1 MSKTKILSL
10 PTSDYRL
17 KVQDGGNITLDTGTV
32 TGITTI
38 TGNLVVLGATTQV
51 SSTDLNLKDNVLVLN
66 DGETGS
72 GITLNTSGIQIDRG
86 NFPDAKIIFDE
97 TVTWADPI
105 SATTITGGFT
115 LVNASGTLQ
124 GLRINS
130 VSTGGGDLYLINSG
144 TGVISVTG
152 TNNYETQI
160 TDDDDIPNKK
170 YVDDTIVTQLTSTFQ
185 RRIEEGSATKSF
197 VEVRDLEVSGAPSVV
212 TFNLD
217 SFVKGQIFNNR
228 VEFEDIRLQENTITT
243 TASDTDLILSSPG
256 TGGVVVEDNLTLTLT
271 PGIDDAATDPNAP
284 SDGLKV
290 YVKAPAAGGTGLFFK
305 HSASKSGEIISRQ
318 NALLLSMLF

>member
-1 MSKTKILSL
+1 MSSKILAL
-10 PTSDYRL
+10 PNSDYTV
-17 KVQDGGNITLDTGTV
+17 KVQSGGNITLDTGVANGLVTV
-32 TGITTI
+32 
-38 TGNLVVLGATTQV
+38 TGNLVVLGSQTQV
-51 SSTDLNLKDNVLVLN
+51 SSTDLNLKDNLITLN
-66 DGETGS
+66 IGESGA
-72 GITLNTSGIQIDRG
+72 GITLNKSGLQMDRG
-86 NFPDAKIIFDE
+86 SLPDALFTFDE

-115 LVNASGTLQ
+115 LTNASGTLQ

-130 VSTGGGDLYLINSG
+130 ISTGGGDLYLINSG

-170 YVDDTIVTQLTSTFQ
+170 YVDDTIITQLTSTFQ
-185 RRIEEGSATKSF
+185 RRIEEGSASKSF
-197 VEVRDLEVSGAPSVV
+197 VEVRDTEVSGAPSVV
-212 TFNLD
+212 
-217 SFVKGQIFNNR
+217 SFQIDNVTKGQVFGNR
-228 VEFEDIRLQENTITT
+228 VELEDIRIQNGTISTT
-243 TASDTDLILSSPG
+243 SSDTDLTLESQG
-256 TGGVVVEDNLTLTLT
+256 TGGVVVKDNFTLTLQ
-271 PGIDDAATDPNAP
+271 GSDPASP
-284 SDGLKV
+284 TDGLKV

>member
-1 MSKTKILSL
+1 MSSKILAL
-10 PTSDYRL
+10 PNSDYKV
-17 KVQDGGNITLDTGTV
+17 KVQSGGNITLDTGLNS
-32 TGITTI
+32 GITTV
-38 TGNLVVLGATTQV
+38 TGNLVVLGGTTQV
-51 SSTDLNLKDNVLVLN
+51 SSSDLNLKDNIITLN
-66 DGETGS
+66 DGESGT
-72 GITLNTSGIQIDRG
+72 GITLNQSGIQIDRG
-86 NFPDAKIIFDE
+86 SYSDAKIVFDE
-97 TVTWADPI
+97 TITWADPI

-185 RRIEEGSATKSF
+185 RRIEEGSASKSF
-197 VEVRDLEVSGAPSVV
+197 VEVRDTEVSGAPSVV
-212 TFNLD
+212 
-217 SFVKGQIFNNR
+217 SFQIDNTNKGQIFGNR
-228 VEFEDIRLQENTITT
+228 VEFEDFRFQDNILST
-243 TASDTDLILSSPG
+243 TASDTDLILESQGS
-256 TGGVVVEDNLTLTLT
+256 GGVVVNDNFTLTLQ
-271 PGIDDAATDPNAP
+271 GSDPASP
-284 SDGLKV
+284 LDGLKV

>member
-1 MSKTKILSL
+1 MSSKILAL
-10 PTSDYRL
+10 PSSDY
-17 KVQDGGNITLDTGTV
+17 KVKVKSGGNITLDTGLSS
-32 TGITTI
+32 GITTV
-38 TGNLVVLGATTQV
+38 TGNLVVLGGTTQV
-51 SSTDLNLKDNVLVLN
+51 SSSDLNLKDNIITLN
-66 DGETGS
+66 DGESGT
-72 GITLNTSGIQIDRG
+72 GITLNQSGIQIDRG
-86 NFPDAKIIFDE
+86 SYSDAKIVFDE
-97 TVTWADPI
+97 TITWADPI

-185 RRIEEGSATKSF
+185 RRIEEGSASKSF
-197 VEVRDLEVSGAPSVV
+197 VEVRDTEVSGAPSVV
-212 TFNLD
+212 
-217 SFVKGQIFNNR
+217 SFQIDNTNKGQIFGNR
-228 VEFEDIRLQENTITT
+228 VEFEDFRFQDNILST
-243 TASDTDLILSSPG
+243 TASDTDLILESQG
-256 TGGVVVEDNLTLTLT
+256 TGGVIVNDNFTLTLQ
-271 PGIDDAATDPNAP
+271 GSDPASP
-284 SDGLKV
+284 LDGLKV

>member
-1 MSKTKILSL
+1 MSSKILAL
-10 PTSDYRL
+10 PNSDYKV
-17 KVQDGGNITLDTGTV
+17 KVQSGGTITLDTGLASGTV
-32 TGITTI
+32 TI
-38 TGNLVVLGATTQV
+38 TGDLLVNGNTTQV
-51 SSTDLNLKDNVLVLN
+51 SSANLNLKDNIITLN
-66 DGETGS
+66 NGESGT
-72 GITLNTSGIQIDRG
+72 GITLTQSGIQIDRG
-86 NFPDAKIIFDE
+86 SYPDAKIVFDE

-105 SATTITGGFT
+105 SATTITGGFA

-185 RRIEEGSATKSF
+185 RRIEEGSASKSY
-197 VEVRDLEVSGAPSVV
+197 VEVRDTEVSGAPSVV
-212 TFNLD
+212 TFQIDNLN
-217 SFVKGQIFNNR
+217 KGQIFGNR
-228 VEFEDIRLQENTITT
+228 VEFEDFRFQDNILST
-243 TASDTDLILSSPG
+243 TASDTDLILESQG
-256 TGGVVVEDNLTLTLT
+256 TGGVIVNDNFTLTLQ
-271 PGIDDAATDPNAP
+271 GSDPASP
-284 SDGLKV
+284 LDGLKV

>member
-1 MSKTKILSL
+1 M
-10 PTSDYRL
+10 
-17 KVQDGGNITLDTGTV
+17 
-32 TGITTI
+32 
-38 TGNLVVLGATTQV
+38 
-51 SSTDLNLKDNVLVLN
+51 
-66 DGETGS
+66 
-72 GITLNTSGIQIDRG
+72 
-86 NFPDAKIIFDE
+86 FDE

-185 RRIEEGSATKSF
+185 RRIEEGSASKSY
-197 VEVRDLEVSGAPSVV
+197 
-212 TFNLD
+212 
-217 SFVKGQIFNNR
+217 
-228 VEFEDIRLQENTITT
+228 VEFN
-243 TASDTDLILSSPG
+243 
-256 TGGVVVEDNLTLTLT
+256 
-271 PGIDDAATDPNAP
+271 
-284 SDGLKV
+284 K
-290 YVKAPAAGGTGLFFK
+290 K
-305 HSASKSGEIISRQ
+305 
-318 NALLLSMLF
+318 

>member
-1 MSKTKILSL
+1 MSSKILAL
-10 PTSDYRL
+10 PSSDY
-17 KVQDGGNITLDTGTV
+17 KVKVKSGGNITLDTGLSS
-32 TGITTI
+32 GITTV
-38 TGNLVVLGATTQV
+38 TGNLVVLGSTTQV
-51 SSTDLNLKDNVLVLN
+51 NSSDLNLKDNIITLN
-66 DGETGS
+66 DGESGT
-72 GITLNTSGIQIDRG
+72 GITLNQSGIQIDRG
-86 NFPDAKIIFDE
+86 SYSDAKIVFDE
-97 TVTWADPI
+97 TITWADPI

-185 RRIEEGSATKSF
+185 RRIEEGSASKSF
-197 VEVRDLEVSGAPSVV
+197 VEVRDTEVSGAPSVV
-212 TFNLD
+212 TFQIDNLN
-217 SFVKGQIFNNR
+217 KGQIFGNR
-228 VEFEDIRLQENTITT
+228 VEFEDFRFQDNILST
-243 TASDTDLILSSPG
+243 TASDTDLILESQG
-256 TGGVVVEDNLTLTLT
+256 TGGVIVNDNFTLTLQ
-271 PGIDDAATDPNAP
+271 GSDPASP
-284 SDGLKV
+284 LDGLKV

>member
-1 MSKTKILSL
+1 MSSKILAL
-10 PTSDYRL
+10 PSSDY
-17 KVQDGGNITLDTGTV
+17 KVKVKSGGNITLDTGLSS
-32 TGITTI
+32 GITTV
-38 TGNLVVLGATTQV
+38 TGNLVVLGSTTQV
-51 SSTDLNLKDNVLVLN
+51 NSSDLNLKDNIITLN
-66 DGETGS
+66 DGESGT
-72 GITLNTSGIQIDRG
+72 GITLNQSGIQIDRG
-86 NFPDAKIIFDE
+86 SYSDAKIVFDE
-97 TVTWADPI
+97 TITWADPI

-185 RRIEEGSATKSF
+185 RRIEEGSASKSY
-197 VEVRDLEVSGAPSVV
+197 VEVRDTEVSGAPSVV
-212 TFNLD
+212 TFQIDNLN
-217 SFVKGQIFNNR
+217 KGQIFGNR
-228 VEFEDIRLQENTITT
+228 VEFEDFRFQDNILST
-243 TASDTDLILSSPG
+243 TASDTDLILESQGS
-256 TGGVVVEDNLTLTLT
+256 GGVVVNDNFTLTLQ
-271 PGIDDAATDPNAP
+271 GSDPASP
-284 SDGLKV
+284 LDGLKV

>member
-1 MSKTKILSL
+1 MSSKILAL
-10 PTSDYRL
+10 PNSDYTV
-17 KVQDGGNITLDTGTV
+17 KVQSGGNIILDTGVANGLVTV
-32 TGITTI
+32 
-38 TGNLVVLGATTQV
+38 TGNLVVLGSQTQV
-51 SSTDLNLKDNVLVLN
+51 SSTDLNLKDNLITLN
-66 DGETGS
+66 IGESGA
-72 GITLNTSGIQIDRG
+72 GITLNKSGLQMDRG
-86 NFPDAKIIFDE
+86 SLPDALFTFDE

-115 LVNASGTLQ
+115 LTNASGTLQ

-130 VSTGGGDLYLINSG
+130 ISTGGGDLYLINSG

-170 YVDDTIVTQLTSTFQ
+170 YVDDTIITQLTSTFQ
-185 RRIEEGSATKSF
+185 RRIEEGSASKSF
-197 VEVRDLEVSGAPSVV
+197 VEVRDTEVSGAPSVV
-212 TFNLD
+212 
-217 SFVKGQIFNNR
+217 SFQIDNVTKGQVFGNR
-228 VEFEDIRLQENTITT
+228 VELEDIRIQNGTISTT
-243 TASDTDLILSSPG
+243 SSDTDLTLESQG
-256 TGGVVVEDNLTLTLT
+256 TGGVVVKDNFTLTLQ
-271 PGIDDAATDPNAP
+271 GSDPASP
-284 SDGLKV
+284 TDGLKV

>member
-1 MSKTKILSL
+1 MSSKILAL
-10 PTSDYRL
+10 PSSDYKVKL
-17 KVQDGGNITLDTGTV
+17 KSGGNITLDTGLSS
-32 TGITTI
+32 GITTV
-38 TGNLVVLGATTQV
+38 TGNLVVLGSTTQV
-51 SSTDLNLKDNVLVLN
+51 NSSDLNLKDNIITLN
-66 DGETGS
+66 DGESGT
-72 GITLNTSGIQIDRG
+72 GITLNQSGIQIDRG
-86 NFPDAKIIFDE
+86 SYSDAKIVFDE
-97 TVTWADPI
+97 TITWADPI

-185 RRIEEGSATKSF
+185 RRIEEGSASKSY
-197 VEVRDLEVSGAPSVV
+197 VEVRDTEVSGAPSVV
-212 TFNLD
+212 TFQIDNLN
-217 SFVKGQIFNNR
+217 KGQIFGNR
-228 VEFEDIRLQENTITT
+228 VEFEDFRFQDNILST
-243 TASDTDLILSSPG
+243 TASDTDLILESQGS
-256 TGGVVVEDNLTLTLT
+256 GGVVVNDNFTLTLQ
-271 PGIDDAATDPNAP
+271 GSDPASP
-284 SDGLKV
+284 LDGLKV

>member
-1 MSKTKILSL
+1 MSSKILAL
-10 PTSDYRL
+10 PNSDYTV
-17 KVQDGGNITLDTGTV
+17 KVQSGGNITLDTGVANGLVTV
-32 TGITTI
+32 
-38 TGNLVVLGATTQV
+38 TGNLVVLGSQTQV
-51 SSTDLNLKDNVLVLN
+51 SSTDLNLKDNLITLN
-66 DGETGS
+66 IGESGA
-72 GITLNTSGIQIDRG
+72 GITLNKSGLQMDRG
-86 NFPDAKIIFDE
+86 SLPDALFTFDE

-115 LVNASGTLQ
+115 LTNASGTLQ

-130 VSTGGGDLYLINSG
+130 ISTGGGDLYLINSG

-185 RRIEEGSATKSF
+185 RRIEEGSASKSY
-197 VEVRDLEVSGAPSVV
+197 VEVRDTEVSGAPSVV
-212 TFNLD
+212 TFQIDNLN
-217 SFVKGQIFNNR
+217 KGQIFGNR
-228 VEFEDIRLQENTITT
+228 VEFEDFRFQDNILST
-243 TASDTDLILSSPG
+243 TASDTDLILESQG
-256 TGGVVVEDNLTLTLT
+256 TGGVIVNDNFTLTLQ
-271 PGIDDAATDPNAP
+271 GSDPASP
-284 SDGLKV
+284 LDGLKV

>member
-1 MSKTKILSL
+1 MSSKILAL
-10 PTSDYRL
+10 PSSDY
-17 KVQDGGNITLDTGTV
+17 KVKVKSGGNITLDTGLSS
-32 TGITTI
+32 GITTV
-38 TGNLVVLGATTQV
+38 TGNLVVLGGTTQV
-51 SSTDLNLKDNVLVLN
+51 SSSDLNLKDNIITLN
-66 DGETGS
+66 DGESGT
-72 GITLNTSGIQIDRG
+72 GITLNQSGIQIDRG
-86 NFPDAKIIFDE
+86 SYSDAKIVFDE
-97 TVTWADPI
+97 TITWADPI

-185 RRIEEGSATKSF
+185 RRIEEGSASKSY
-197 VEVRDLEVSGAPSVV
+197 VEVRDTEVSGAPSVV
-212 TFNLD
+212 TFQIDNLN
-217 SFVKGQIFNNR
+217 KGQIFGNR
-228 VEFEDIRLQENTITT
+228 VEFEDFRFQDNILST
-243 TASDTDLILSSPG
+243 TASDTDLILESQG
-256 TGGVVVEDNLTLTLT
+256 TGGVIVNDNFTLTLQ
-271 PGIDDAATDPNAP
+271 GSDPASP
-284 SDGLKV
+284 LDGLKV

>member
-1 MSKTKILSL
+1 MSSKILAL
-10 PTSDYRL
+10 PSSDY
-17 KVQDGGNITLDTGTV
+17 KVKVKSGGNITLDTGLSS
-32 TGITTI
+32 GITTV
-38 TGNLVVLGATTQV
+38 TGNLVVLGGTTQV
-51 SSTDLNLKDNVLVLN
+51 SSSDLNLKDNIITLN
-66 DGETGS
+66 DGESGT
-72 GITLNTSGIQIDRG
+72 GITLNQSGIQIDRG
-86 NFPDAKIIFDE
+86 SYSDAKIVFDE
-97 TVTWADPI
+97 TITWADPI

-185 RRIEEGSATKSF
+185 RRIEEGSASKSY
-197 VEVRDLEVSGAPSVV
+197 VEVRDTEVSGAPSVV
-212 TFNLD
+212 TFQIDNLN
-217 SFVKGQIFNNR
+217 KGQIFGNR
-228 VEFEDIRLQENTITT
+228 VEFEDFRFQDNILST
-243 TASDTDLILSSPG
+243 TASDTDLILESQGS
-256 TGGVVVEDNLTLTLT
+256 GGVVVNDNFTLTLQ
-271 PGIDDAATDPNAP
+271 GSDPASP
-284 SDGLKV
+284 LDGLKV

>member
-1 MSKTKILSL
+1 MSSKILAL
-10 PTSDYRL
+10 PNSDYKV
-17 KVQDGGNITLDTGTV
+17 KVQSGGNITLDTGLNS
-32 TGITTI
+32 GITTV
-38 TGNLVVLGATTQV
+38 TGNLVVLGGTTQV
-51 SSTDLNLKDNVLVLN
+51 SSSDLNLKDNIITLN
-66 DGETGS
+66 DGESGT
-72 GITLNTSGIQIDRG
+72 GITLNQSGIQIDRG
-86 NFPDAKIIFDE
+86 SYSDAKIVFDE
-97 TVTWADPI
+97 TITWADPI

-185 RRIEEGSATKSF
+185 RRIEEGSASKSY
-197 VEVRDLEVSGAPSVV
+197 VEVRDTEVSGAPSVV
-212 TFNLD
+212 TFQIDNLN
-217 SFVKGQIFNNR
+217 KGQIFGNR
-228 VEFEDIRLQENTITT
+228 VEFEDFRFQDNILST
-243 TASDTDLILSSPG
+243 TASDTDLILESQGS
-256 TGGVVVEDNLTLTLT
+256 GGVVVNDNFTLTLQ
-271 PGIDDAATDPNAP
+271 GSDPASP
-284 SDGLKV
+284 LDGLKV

>member
-1 MSKTKILSL
+1 MSSKILAL
-10 PTSDYRL
+10 PSSDY
-17 KVQDGGNITLDTGTV
+17 KVKVKSGGNITLDTGLSS
-32 TGITTI
+32 GITTV
-38 TGNLVVLGATTQV
+38 TGNLVVLGSTTQV
-51 SSTDLNLKDNVLVLN
+51 SSSDLNLKDNIITLN
-66 DGETGS
+66 DGESGT
-72 GITLNTSGIQIDRG
+72 GITLNQSGIQIDRG
-86 NFPDAKIIFDE
+86 SYSDAKIVFDE
-97 TVTWADPI
+97 TITWADPI

-185 RRIEEGSATKSF
+185 RRIEEGSASKSY
-197 VEVRDLEVSGAPSVV
+197 VEVRDTEVSGAPSVV
-212 TFNLD
+212 TFQIDNLN
-217 SFVKGQIFNNR
+217 KGQIFGNR
-228 VEFEDIRLQENTITT
+228 VEFEDFRFQDNILST
-243 TASDTDLILSSPG
+243 TASDTDLILESQG
-256 TGGVVVEDNLTLTLT
+256 TGGVIVNDNFTLTLQ
-271 PGIDDAATDPNAP
+271 GSDPASP
-284 SDGLKV
+284 LDGLKV

>member
-1 MSKTKILSL
+1 MSKTKIVSL
-10 PTSDYRL
+10 PTSDY
-17 KVQDGGNITLDTGTV
+17 KVKVKSGGNITLDTGLV
-32 TGITTI
+32 TGITTV
-38 TGNLVVLGATTQV
+38 TGNLVVLGQTTQV
-51 SSTDLNLKDNVLVLN
+51 SSNDLNIKDNLLVLN
-66 DGETGS
+66 DGEQGT
-72 GITLNTSGIQIDRG
+72 GITLTQSGLQLDRG
-86 NFPDAKIIFDE
+86 SLPDAKIVFDE
-97 TVTWADPI
+97 TITWADPV

-152 TNNYETQI
+152 TNNYEAQI

-185 RRIEEGSATKSF
+185 RRIEEGSASKSY
-197 VEVRDLEVSGAPSVV
+197 VEVRDFEVSGAPSVV
-212 TFNLD
+212 TFNLNNY
-217 SFVKGQIFNNR
+217 VKGQIFDNR
-228 VEFEDIRLQENTITT
+228 VEFEDIRLQDNTITT
-243 TASDTDLILSSPG
+243 TVSDTDLILSSPG

-271 PGIDDAATDPNAP
+271 PGIDDSATDPNAP

-290 YVKAPAAGGTGLFFK
+290 YVKAPATGGTGLFFK
-305 HSASKSGEIISRQ
+305 HSSSKSGEIISRQ

>member
-1 MSKTKILSL
+1 MSSKILAL
-10 PTSDYRL
+10 PNSDYKV
-17 KVQDGGNITLDTGTV
+17 KVQSGGNITLDTGLNF
-32 TGITTI
+32 GITTV
-38 TGNLVVLGATTQV
+38 TGNLVVLGGTTQV
-51 SSTDLNLKDNVLVLN
+51 SSSDLNLKDNIITLN
-66 DGETGS
+66 DGESGT
-72 GITLNTSGIQIDRG
+72 GITLNQSGIQIDRG
-86 NFPDAKIIFDE
+86 SYSDAKIVFDE
-97 TVTWADPI
+97 TITWADPI

-185 RRIEEGSATKSF
+185 RRIEEGSASKSF
-197 VEVRDLEVSGAPSVV
+197 VEVRDTEVSGAPSVV
-212 TFNLD
+212 
-217 SFVKGQIFNNR
+217 SFQIDNTNKGQIFGNR
-228 VEFEDIRLQENTITT
+228 VEFEDFRFQDNILST
-243 TASDTDLILSSPG
+243 TASDTDLILESQG
-256 TGGVVVEDNLTLTLT
+256 TGGVIVNDNFTLTLQ
-271 PGIDDAATDPNAP
+271 GSDPASP
-284 SDGLKV
+284 LDGLKV

>member
-1 MSKTKILSL
+1 MSSKILAL
-10 PTSDYRL
+10 PNSDYKV
-17 KVQDGGNITLDTGTV
+17 KVQSGGNITLDTGLSS
-32 TGITTI
+32 GITTV
-38 TGNLVVLGATTQV
+38 TGNLVVLGGTTQV
-51 SSTDLNLKDNVLVLN
+51 SSSDLNLKDNIITLN
-66 DGETGS
+66 DGESGT
-72 GITLNTSGIQIDRG
+72 GITLNQSGIQIDRG
-86 NFPDAKIIFDE
+86 SYSDAKIVFDE
-97 TVTWADPI
+97 TITWADPI

-185 RRIEEGSATKSF
+185 RRIEEGSASKSY
-197 VEVRDLEVSGAPSVV
+197 VEVRDTEVSGAPSVV
-212 TFNLD
+212 TFQIDNLN
-217 SFVKGQIFNNR
+217 KGQIFGNR
-228 VEFEDIRLQENTITT
+228 VEFEDFRFQDNILST
-243 TASDTDLILSSPG
+243 TASDTDLILESQG
-256 TGGVVVEDNLTLTLT
+256 TGGVIVNDNFTLTLQ
-271 PGIDDAATDPNAP
+271 GSDPASP
-284 SDGLKV
+284 LDGLKV

>member
-1 MSKTKILSL
+1 MSSKILAL
-10 PTSDYRL
+10 PNSDYKV
-17 KVQDGGNITLDTGTV
+17 KVQSGGNITLDTGLNS
-32 TGITTI
+32 GITTV
-38 TGNLVVLGATTQV
+38 TGNLVVLGGTTQV
-51 SSTDLNLKDNVLVLN
+51 SSSDLNLKDNIITLN
-66 DGETGS
+66 DGESGT
-72 GITLNTSGIQIDRG
+72 GITLNQSGIQIDRG
-86 NFPDAKIIFDE
+86 SYSDAKIVFDE
-97 TVTWADPI
+97 TITWADPI

-185 RRIEEGSATKSF
+185 RRIEEGSASKSF
-197 VEVRDLEVSGAPSVV
+197 VEVRDTEVSGAPSVV
-212 TFNLD
+212 
-217 SFVKGQIFNNR
+217 SFQIDNTNKGQIFGNR
-228 VEFEDIRLQENTITT
+228 VEFEDFRFQDNILST
-243 TASDTDLILSSPG
+243 TASDTDLILESQG
-256 TGGVVVEDNLTLTLT
+256 TGGVIVNDNFTLTLQ
-271 PGIDDAATDPNAP
+271 GSDPASP
-284 SDGLKV
+284 LDGLKV

>member
-1 MSKTKILSL
+1 MSSKILAL
-10 PTSDYRL
+10 PNSDYKV
-17 KVQDGGNITLDTGTV
+17 KVQSGGNITLDTGLSS
-32 TGITTI
+32 GITTV
-38 TGNLVVLGATTQV
+38 TGNLVVLGSTTQV
-51 SSTDLNLKDNVLVLN
+51 NSSDLNLKDNIITLN
-66 DGETGS
+66 DGESGT
-72 GITLNTSGIQIDRG
+72 GITLNQSGIQIDRG
-86 NFPDAKIIFDE
+86 SYSDAKIVFDE
-97 TVTWADPI
+97 TITWADPI

-185 RRIEEGSATKSF
+185 RRIEEGSASKSY
-197 VEVRDLEVSGAPSVV
+197 VEVRDTEVSGAPSVV
-212 TFNLD
+212 TFQIDNLN
-217 SFVKGQIFNNR
+217 KGQIFGNR
-228 VEFEDIRLQENTITT
+228 VEFEDFRFQDNILST
-243 TASDTDLILSSPG
+243 TASDTDLILESQGS
-256 TGGVVVEDNLTLTLT
+256 GGVVVNDNFTLTLQ
-271 PGIDDAATDPNAP
+271 GSDPASP
-284 SDGLKV
+284 LDGLKV

>member
-1 MSKTKILSL
+1 MDRGSL
-10 PTSDYRL
+10 P
-17 KVQDGGNITLDTGTV
+17 
-32 TGITTI
+32 
-38 TGNLVVLGATTQV
+38 
-51 SSTDLNLKDNVLVLN
+51 
-66 DGETGS
+66 
-72 GITLNTSGIQIDRG
+72 
-86 NFPDAKIIFDE
+86 DALFTFDE

-115 LVNASGTLQ
+115 LTNASGTLQ

-130 VSTGGGDLYLINSG
+130 ISTGGGDLYLINSG

-170 YVDDTIVTQLTSTFQ
+170 YVDDTIITQLTSTFQ
-185 RRIEEGSATKSF
+185 RRIEEGSASKSF
-197 VEVRDLEVSGAPSVV
+197 VEVRDTEVSGAPSVV
-212 TFNLD
+212 
-217 SFVKGQIFNNR
+217 SFQIDNVTKGQVFGNR
-228 VEFEDIRLQENTITT
+228 VELEDIRIQNGTISTT
-243 TASDTDLILSSPG
+243 SSDTDLTLESQG
-256 TGGVVVEDNLTLTLT
+256 TGGVVVKDNFTLTLQ
-271 PGIDDAATDPNAP
+271 GSDPASP
-284 SDGLKV
+284 TDGLKV

>member
-1 MSKTKILSL
+1 MSSKILAL
-10 PTSDYRL
+10 PSSDY
-17 KVQDGGNITLDTGTV
+17 KVKVKSGGNITLDTGLSS
-32 TGITTI
+32 GITTV
-38 TGNLVVLGATTQV
+38 TGNLVVLGSTTQV
-51 SSTDLNLKDNVLVLN
+51 SSSDLNLKDNIITLN
-66 DGETGS
+66 DGESGT
-72 GITLNTSGIQIDRG
+72 GITLNQSGIQIDRG
-86 NFPDAKIIFDE
+86 SYSDAKIVFDE
-97 TVTWADPI
+97 TITWADPI

-185 RRIEEGSATKSF
+185 RRIEEGSASKSF
-197 VEVRDLEVSGAPSVV
+197 VEVRDTEVSGAPSVV
-212 TFNLD
+212 
-217 SFVKGQIFNNR
+217 SFQIDNTNKGQIFGNR
-228 VEFEDIRLQENTITT
+228 VEFEDFRFQDNILST
-243 TASDTDLILSSPG
+243 TASDTDLILESQGS
-256 TGGVVVEDNLTLTLT
+256 GGVVVNDNFTLTLQ
-271 PGIDDAATDPNAP
+271 GSDPASP
-284 SDGLKV
+284 LDGLKV

>member
-1 MSKTKILSL
+1 MSSKILAL
-10 PTSDYRL
+10 PNSDYKV
-17 KVQDGGNITLDTGTV
+17 KVQSGGNITLDTGLNS
-32 TGITTI
+32 GITTV
-38 TGNLVVLGATTQV
+38 TGNLVVLGGTTQV
-51 SSTDLNLKDNVLVLN
+51 SSSDL
-66 DGETGS
+66 
-72 GITLNTSGIQIDRG
+72 
-86 NFPDAKIIFDE
+86 
-97 TVTWADPI
+97 
-105 SATTITGGFT
+105 TTITGGFT

-185 RRIEEGSATKSF
+185 RRIEEGSASKSY
-197 VEVRDLEVSGAPSVV
+197 VEVRDTEVSGAPSVV
-212 TFNLD
+212 TFQIDNLN
-217 SFVKGQIFNNR
+217 KGQIFGNR
-228 VEFEDIRLQENTITT
+228 VEFEDFRFQDNILST
-243 TASDTDLILSSPG
+243 TASDTDLILESQG
-256 TGGVVVEDNLTLTLT
+256 TGGVIVNDNFTLTLQ
-271 PGIDDAATDPNAP
+271 GSDPASP
-284 SDGLKV
+284 LDGLKV

>member
-1 MSKTKILSL
+1 MSSKILAL
-10 PTSDYRL
+10 PNSDYKV
-17 KVQDGGNITLDTGTV
+17 KVQSGGNITLDTGLNS
-32 TGITTI
+32 GITTV
-38 TGNLVVLGATTQV
+38 TGNLVVLGSTTQV
-51 SSTDLNLKDNVLVLN
+51 SSSDLNLKDNIITLN
-66 DGETGS
+66 DGESGT
-72 GITLNTSGIQIDRG
+72 GITLNQSGIQIDRG
-86 NFPDAKIIFDE
+86 SYSDAKIVFDE
-97 TVTWADPI
+97 TITWADPI

-185 RRIEEGSATKSF
+185 RRIEEGSASKSY
-197 VEVRDLEVSGAPSVV
+197 VEVRDTEVSGAPSVV
-212 TFNLD
+212 TFQIDNLN
-217 SFVKGQIFNNR
+217 KGQIFGNR
-228 VEFEDIRLQENTITT
+228 VEFEDFRFQDNILST
-243 TASDTDLILSSPG
+243 TASDTDLILESQG
-256 TGGVVVEDNLTLTLT
+256 TGGVIVNDNFTLTLQ
-271 PGIDDAATDPNAP
+271 GSDPASP
-284 SDGLKV
+284 LDGLKV

>member
-1 MSKTKILSL
+1 MSSKILAL
-10 PTSDYRL
+10 PNSDYKV
-17 KVQDGGNITLDTGTV
+17 KVQSGGNITLDTGLNS
-32 TGITTI
+32 GITTV
-38 TGNLVVLGATTQV
+38 TGNLVVLGGTTQV
-51 SSTDLNLKDNVLVLN
+51 SSSDLNLKDNIITLN
-66 DGETGS
+66 DGESGT
-72 GITLNTSGIQIDRG
+72 GITLNQSGIQIDRG
-86 NFPDAKIIFDE
+86 SYSDAKIVFDE
-97 TVTWADPI
+97 TITWADPI

-185 RRIEEGSATKSF
+185 RRIEEGSASKSY
-197 VEVRDLEVSGAPSVV
+197 VEVRDTEVSGAPSVV
-212 TFNLD
+212 TFQIDNLN
-217 SFVKGQIFNNR
+217 KGQIFGNR
-228 VEFEDIRLQENTITT
+228 VEFEDFRFQDNILST
-243 TASDTDLILSSPG
+243 TASDTDLILESQG
-256 TGGVVVEDNLTLTLT
+256 TGGVIVNDNFTLTLQ
-271 PGIDDAATDPNAP
+271 GSDPASP
-284 SDGLKV
+284 LDGLKV

>member
-1 MSKTKILSL
+1 MSSKILAL
-10 PTSDYRL
+10 PSSDY
-17 KVQDGGNITLDTGTV
+17 KVKVKSGGNITLDTGLSS
-32 TGITTI
+32 GITTV
-38 TGNLVVLGATTQV
+38 TGNLVVLGSTTQV
-51 SSTDLNLKDNVLVLN
+51 NSSDLNLKDNIITLN
-66 DGETGS
+66 DGESGT
-72 GITLNTSGIQIDRG
+72 GITLNQSGIQINRG
-86 NFPDAKIIFDE
+86 SYSDAKIVFDE
-97 TVTWADPI
+97 TITWADPI

-185 RRIEEGSATKSF
+185 RRIEEGSASKSF
-197 VEVRDLEVSGAPSVV
+197 VEVRDTEVSGAPSVV
-212 TFNLD
+212 
-217 SFVKGQIFNNR
+217 SFQIDNTNKGQIFGNR
-228 VEFEDIRLQENTITT
+228 VEFEDFRFQDNILST
-243 TASDTDLILSSPG
+243 TASDTDLILESQG
-256 TGGVVVEDNLTLTLT
+256 TGGVIVNDNFTLTLQ
-271 PGIDDAATDPNAP
+271 GSDPASP
-284 SDGLKV
+284 LDGLKV

>member
-1 MSKTKILSL
+1 MSSKILAL
-10 PTSDYRL
+10 PSSDY
-17 KVQDGGNITLDTGTV
+17 KVKVKSGGNITLDTGLSS
-32 TGITTI
+32 GITTV
-38 TGNLVVLGATTQV
+38 TGNLVVLGSTTQV
-51 SSTDLNLKDNVLVLN
+51 NSSDLNLKDNIITLN
-66 DGETGS
+66 DGESGT
-72 GITLNTSGIQIDRG
+72 GITLNQSGIQIDRG
-86 NFPDAKIIFDE
+86 SYSDAKIVFDE
-97 TVTWADPI
+97 TITWADPI

-185 RRIEEGSATKSF
+185 RRIEEGSASKSF
-197 VEVRDLEVSGAPSVV
+197 VEVRDTEVSGAPSVV
-212 TFNLD
+212 
-217 SFVKGQIFNNR
+217 SFQIDNTNKGQIFGNR
-228 VEFEDIRLQENTITT
+228 VEFEDFRFQDNILST
-243 TASDTDLILSSPG
+243 TASDTDLILESQGS
-256 TGGVVVEDNLTLTLT
+256 GGVVVNDNFTLTLQ
-271 PGIDDAATDPNAP
+271 GSDPASP
-284 SDGLKV
+284 LDGLKV

>member
-1 MSKTKILSL
+1 MSSKILAL
-10 PTSDYRL
+10 PSSDY
-17 KVQDGGNITLDTGTV
+17 KVKVKSGGNITLDTGLSS
-32 TGITTI
+32 GITTV
-38 TGNLVVLGATTQV
+38 TGNLVVLGSTTQV
-51 SSTDLNLKDNVLVLN
+51 NSSDLNLKDNIITLN
-66 DGETGS
+66 DGESGT
-72 GITLNTSGIQIDRG
+72 GITLNQSGIQIDRG
-86 NFPDAKIIFDE
+86 SYSDAKIVFDE
-97 TVTWADPI
+97 TITWADPI

-185 RRIEEGSATKSF
+185 RRIEEGSASKSF
-197 VEVRDLEVSGAPSVV
+197 VEVRDTEVSGAPSVV
-212 TFNLD
+212 
-217 SFVKGQIFNNR
+217 SFQIDNTNKGQIFGNR
-228 VEFEDIRLQENTITT
+228 VEFEDFRFQDNILST
-243 TASDTDLILSSPG
+243 TASDTDLILESQG
-256 TGGVVVEDNLTLTLT
+256 TGGVIVNDNFTLTLQ
-271 PGIDDAATDPNAP
+271 GSDPASP
-284 SDGLKV
+284 LDGLKV

>member
-1 MSKTKILSL
+1 MSSKILAL
-10 PTSDYRL
+10 PNSDYKV
-17 KVQDGGNITLDTGTV
+17 KVQSGGNITLDTGLNS
-32 TGITTI
+32 GITTV
-38 TGNLVVLGATTQV
+38 TGNLVVLGGTTQV
-51 SSTDLNLKDNVLVLN
+51 SSSDLNLKDNIITLN
-66 DGETGS
+66 DGESGT
-72 GITLNTSGIQIDRG
+72 GITLNQSGIQIDRG
-86 NFPDAKIIFDE
+86 SYSDAKIVFDE
-97 TVTWADPI
+97 TITWADPI

-185 RRIEEGSATKSF
+185 RRIEEGSASKSF
-197 VEVRDLEVSGAPSVV
+197 VEVRDTEVSGAPSVV
-212 TFNLD
+212 TFQIDNLN
-217 SFVKGQIFNNR
+217 KGQIFGNR
-228 VEFEDIRLQENTITT
+228 VEFEDFRFQDNILST
-243 TASDTDLILSSPG
+243 TASDTDLILESQG
-256 TGGVVVEDNLTLTLT
+256 TGGVIVNDNFTLTLQ
-271 PGIDDAATDPNAP
+271 GSDPASP
-284 SDGLKV
+284 LDGLKV

>member
-1 MSKTKILSL
+1 
-10 PTSDYRL
+10 
-17 KVQDGGNITLDTGTV
+17 LDTGVANGLVTV
-32 TGITTI
+32 
-38 TGNLVVLGATTQV
+38 TGNLVVLGSQTQV
-51 SSTDLNLKDNVLVLN
+51 SSTDLNLKDNLITLN
-66 DGETGS
+66 IGESGA
-72 GITLNTSGIQIDRG
+72 GITLNKSGLQMDRG
-86 NFPDAKIIFDE
+86 SLPDALFTFDE

-115 LVNASGTLQ
+115 LTNASGTLQ

-130 VSTGGGDLYLINSG
+130 ISTGGGDLYLINSG

-170 YVDDTIVTQLTSTFQ
+170 YVDDTIITQLTSTFQ
-185 RRIEEGSATKSF
+185 RRIEEGSASKSF
-197 VEVRDLEVSGAPSVV
+197 VEVRDTEVSGAPSVV
-212 TFNLD
+212 
-217 SFVKGQIFNNR
+217 SFQIDNVTKGQVFGNR
-228 VEFEDIRLQENTITT
+228 VELEDIRIQNGTISTT
-243 TASDTDLILSSPG
+243 SSDTDLTLESQG
-256 TGGVVVEDNLTLTLT
+256 TGGVVVKDNFTLTLQ
-271 PGIDDAATDPNAP
+271 GSDPASP
-284 SDGLKV
+284 TDGLKV

>member
-1 MSKTKILSL
+1 MSSKILAL
-10 PTSDYRL
+10 PSSDY
-17 KVQDGGNITLDTGTV
+17 KVKVKSGGNITLDTGLNS
-32 TGITTI
+32 GITTV
-38 TGNLVVLGATTQV
+38 TGNLVVLGGTTQV
-51 SSTDLNLKDNVLVLN
+51 SSSDLNLKDNIITLN
-66 DGETGS
+66 DGESGT
-72 GITLNTSGIQIDRG
+72 GITLNQSGIQIDRG
-86 NFPDAKIIFDE
+86 SYSDAKIVFDE
-97 TVTWADPI
+97 TITWADPI

-185 RRIEEGSATKSF
+185 RRIEEGSASKSY
-197 VEVRDLEVSGAPSVV
+197 VEVRDTEVSGAPSVV
-212 TFNLD
+212 TFQIDNLN
-217 SFVKGQIFNNR
+217 KGQIFGNR
-228 VEFEDIRLQENTITT
+228 VEFEDFRFQDNILST
-243 TASDTDLILSSPG
+243 TASDTDLILESQG
-256 TGGVVVEDNLTLTLT
+256 TGGVIVNDNFTLTLQ
-271 PGIDDAATDPNAP
+271 GSDPASP
-284 SDGLKV
+284 LDGLKV

>member
-1 MSKTKILSL
+1 MSSKILAL
-10 PTSDYRL
+10 PNSDYKV
-17 KVQDGGNITLDTGTV
+17 KVQSGGNITLDTGLNS
-32 TGITTI
+32 GITTV
-38 TGNLVVLGATTQV
+38 TGNLVVLGGTTQV
-51 SSTDLNLKDNVLVLN
+51 SSSDLNLKDNIITLN
-66 DGETGS
+66 DGESGT
-72 GITLNTSGIQIDRG
+72 GITLNQSGIQIDRG
-86 NFPDAKIIFDE
+86 SYSDAKIVFDE
-97 TVTWADPI
+97 TITWADPI

-185 RRIEEGSATKSF
+185 RRIEEGSASKSY
-197 VEVRDLEVSGAPSVV
+197 VEVRDTEVSGAPSVV
-212 TFNLD
+212 
-217 SFVKGQIFNNR
+217 SFQIDNTNKGQIFGNR
-228 VEFEDIRLQENTITT
+228 VEFEDFRFQDNILST
-243 TASDTDLILSSPG
+243 TASDTDLILESQG
-256 TGGVVVEDNLTLTLT
+256 TGGVIVNDNFTLTLQ
-271 PGIDDAATDPNAP
+271 GSDPASP
-284 SDGLKV
+284 LDGLKV

>member
-1 MSKTKILSL
+1 MSSKILAL
-10 PTSDYRL
+10 PSSDY
-17 KVQDGGNITLDTGTV
+17 KVKVKSGGNITLDTGLSS
-32 TGITTI
+32 GITTV
-38 TGNLVVLGATTQV
+38 TGNLVVLGSTTQV
-51 SSTDLNLKDNVLVLN
+51 NSSDLNLKDNIITLN
-66 DGETGS
+66 DGESGT
-72 GITLNTSGIQIDRG
+72 GITLNQSGIQIDRG
-86 NFPDAKIIFDE
+86 SYSDAKIVFDE
-97 TVTWADPI
+97 TITWADPI

-185 RRIEEGSATKSF
+185 RRIEEGSASKSY
-197 VEVRDLEVSGAPSVV
+197 VEVRDTEVSGAPSVV
-212 TFNLD
+212 TFQIDNLN
-217 SFVKGQIFNNR
+217 KGQIFGNR
-228 VEFEDIRLQENTITT
+228 VEFEDFRFQDNILST
-243 TASDTDLILSSPG
+243 TASDTDLILESQG
-256 TGGVVVEDNLTLTLT
+256 TGGVIVNDNFTLTLQ
-271 PGIDDAATDPNAP
+271 GSDPASP
-284 SDGLKV
+284 LDGLKV

>member
-1 MSKTKILSL
+1 MSSKILAL
-10 PTSDYRL
+10 PSSDY
-17 KVQDGGNITLDTGTV
+17 KVKVKSGGNITLDTGLSS
-32 TGITTI
+32 GITTV
-38 TGNLVVLGATTQV
+38 TGNLVVLGSTTQV
-51 SSTDLNLKDNVLVLN
+51 SSSDLNLKDNIITLN
-66 DGETGS
+66 DGESGT
-72 GITLNTSGIQIDRG
+72 GITLNQSGIQIDRG
-86 NFPDAKIIFDE
+86 SYSDAKIVFDE
-97 TVTWADPI
+97 TITWADPI

-185 RRIEEGSATKSF
+185 RRIEEGSASKSF
-197 VEVRDLEVSGAPSVV
+197 VEVRDTEVSGAPSVV
-212 TFNLD
+212 
-217 SFVKGQIFNNR
+217 SFQIDNTNKGQIFGNR
-228 VEFEDIRLQENTITT
+228 VEFEDFRFQDNILST
-243 TASDTDLILSSPG
+243 TASDTDLILESQG
-256 TGGVVVEDNLTLTLT
+256 TGGVIVNDNFTLTLQ
-271 PGIDDAATDPNAP
+271 GSDPASP
-284 SDGLKV
+284 LDGLKV

>member
-1 MSKTKILSL
+1 MSSKILAL
-10 PTSDYRL
+10 PSSDY
-17 KVQDGGNITLDTGTV
+17 KVKVKSGGNITLDTGLSS
-32 TGITTI
+32 GITTV
-38 TGNLVVLGATTQV
+38 TGNLVVLGGTTQV
-51 SSTDLNLKDNVLVLN
+51 SSSDLNLKDNIITLN
-66 DGETGS
+66 DGESGT
-72 GITLNTSGIQIDRG
+72 GITLNQSGIQIDRG
-86 NFPDAKIIFDE
+86 SYSDAKIVFDE
-97 TVTWADPI
+97 TITWADPI

-185 RRIEEGSATKSF
+185 RRIEEGSASKSF
-197 VEVRDLEVSGAPSVV
+197 VEVRDTEVSGAPSVV
-212 TFNLD
+212 TFQIDNLN
-217 SFVKGQIFNNR
+217 KGQIFGNR
-228 VEFEDIRLQENTITT
+228 VEFEDFRFQDNILST
-243 TASDTDLILSSPG
+243 TASDTDLILESQGS
-256 TGGVVVEDNLTLTLT
+256 GGVVVNDNFTLTLQ
-271 PGIDDAATDPNAP
+271 GSDPASP
-284 SDGLKV
+284 LDGLKV